1 MQQMKK
7 VMMLAMLMAVMVAAH
22 AASPVTVVSSSKTFL
37 RDNAKAVVTFSWDD
51 AYAKLFSSLGE
62 TLAGL

>member
-22 AASPVTVVSSSKTFL
+22 AASPVTVVSGSKTFL
-37 RDNAKAVVTFSWDD
+37 RDNAKAVVTFS
-51 AYAKLFSSLGE
+51 
-62 TLAGL
+62 